1 MSQKCW
7 EIRCR
12 DIFFPHKS
20 CYQCKNIKMY
30 PWTEKEKKKTCT
42 CCKSKHFVFTPSC
55 GQDEE
60 ILAVKVL
67 CWSRYWVCKCDLMFK
82 TIQRL
87 LGSECEGQQMHCGA
101 NFTALKQILVQC
113 RDTCRSPV
121 AGFTR
126 EKSLKLKNCSISGE
140 ISGLK
145 SSVRIKTK
153 CCWTQENK
161 TFLFFLIKIR

>member
-1 MSQKCW
+1 
-7 EIRCR
+7 
-12 DIFFPHKS
+12 
-20 CYQCKNIKMY
+20 MY

-82 TIQRL
+82 TVPRL
-87 LGSECEGQQMHCGA
+87 SGSECEGQQMHCGA

-126 EKSLKLKNCSISGE
+126 EKNPQVKQLQHIRWNFRVKIISEDKNKMLLNSR
-140 ISGLK
+140 K
-145 SSVRIKTK
+145 
-153 CCWTQENK
+153 
-161 TFLFFLIKIR
+161 